1 MRIINQVRAKP
12 SRRAVRAA
20 WPGRVSTEVENTSAV
35 AADAKI
41 LVVTHQ
47 VKSCEGR

>member
-20 WPGRVSTEVENTSAV
+20 WPGRVSTEVENMAAV

-41 LVVTHQ
+41 LVVTYQ